1 MKTPTVVLL
10 LALASPLSFAAPP
23 PPADLDAVKQA
34 PANPDKQSSLALD
47 LAEQSVKKARTLV
60 KEAGTREALSQQLKA
75 TGDATEFSLKVL
87 RDTGK
92 PAKKMSGPF
101 KKGEIRTREL
111 LRQLEDLSNSISID
125 DREPVHQAT
134 ARVEAVHDDFL
145 KGIMSGK

>member
-1 MKTPTVVLL
+1 
-10 LALASPLSFAAPP
+10 
-23 PPADLDAVKQA
+23 
-34 PANPDKQSSLALD
+34 LALD
-47 LAEQSVKKARTLV
+47 VAEQSVKKARAMV
-60 KEAGTREALSQQLKA
+60 KEAGTREALAQQLKT